1 MPTKR
6 ELAKRELVKSA
17 ADELALN
24 AAWTVLR
31 AHDVPDGLL
40 GVFYMDAMESYVLH
54 YEEEGCPYAEWVRV
68 PIPNL
73 ELLPVDVLEE
83 AAARLAKRIAITRR
97 RFVDPRRNLEA

>member
-6 ELAKRELVKSA
+6 ELAKRQLAKSA

-24 AAWTVLR
+24 AAWAVLR
-31 AHDVPDGLL
+31 RHSIPDGLL
-40 GVFYMDAMESYVLH
+40 GVFYMETIESYVLH

-68 PIPNL
+68 NIPTL
-73 ELLPVDVLEE
+73 ELLPVDLLEE
-83 AAARLAKRIAITRR
+83 AAQRLARRIAITRR

>member
-6 ELAKRELVKSA
+6 ELPKNA

-24 AAWTVLR
+24 AAWAVLKTH
-31 AHDVPDGLL
+31 AIADGLL
-40 GVFYMDAMESYVLH
+40 GVFYMEPQASYVLH

-73 ELLPVDVLEE
+73 ELLPIDVLEE
-83 AAARLAKRIAITRR
+83 AAERLAKRIAITRR

>member
-6 ELAKRELVKSA
+6 ELTKNA

-24 AAWTVLR
+24 AAWVVLR
-31 AHDVPDGLL
+31 LRSIPDGLL
-40 GVFYMDAMESYVLH
+40 GVFYMEAVEAFVLH
-54 YEEEGCPYAEWVRV
+54 YEEDGCPYAEWVRV
-68 PIPNL
+68 NILNL

-83 AAARLAKRIAITRR
+83 AALRLAKRIAITRR

>member
-1 MPTKR
+1 MPKN
-6 ELAKRELVKSA
+6 A

-24 AAWTVLR
+24 AAWAVLR
-31 AHDVPDGLL
+31 HHGVPDGLL
-40 GVFYMDAMESYVLH
+40 GVFYMEAFEAFVLH

-83 AAARLAKRIAITRR
+83 AAERLAKRIAITRR
-97 RFVDPRRNLEA
+97 RFVDPRKNLEA